1 MTGWL
6 IAGAG
11 LLAAALVVGAY
22 RLTVRRYAPA
32 PGYPG
37 ICFYLHEKHVMNL
50 YLQGDYEAL
59 RQEVED
65 RFRTDTGTSLGAKV
79 AGIHGRAGRDA
90 EKERI
95 IRYIREVGPITVIGR
110 IVEELS
116 RKGHIVH
123 VDLLSGVLEP
133 GEGTD
138 RALRSAH
145 RAQARLS
152 DLSSFVFVSVT
163 GRFQMI
169 DKTDEAVVLAA
180 SYGDL
185 AQVSLTCR
193 SSQLLEDVPPNPFS
207 ARCLGRIQGWD
218 PDTGRLVLDPVL
230 AIYR

>member
-1 MTGWL
+1 MTAWL
-6 IAGAG
+6 IAGVA
-11 LLAAALVVGAY
+11 LLAAVLIVGWY
-22 RLTVRRYAPA
+22 RQTVRRHQIEPS
-32 PGYPG
+32 YPG

-59 RQEVED
+59 QQEVED

-110 IVEELS
+110 IVEELA

-123 VDLLSGVLEP
+123 VNLIDGVLEP
-133 GEGTD
+133 G
-138 RALRSAH
+138 RALRPSAG
-145 RAQARLS
+145 AAARLS

-163 GRFQMI
+163 GRFRI
-169 DKTDEAVVLAA
+169 TDKTDEMVTLSAP
-180 SYGDL
+180 YGDGGH
-185 AQVSLTCR
+185 VEVTCL
-193 SSQLLEDVPPNPFS
+193 SSQLLEDVPPGPFS
-207 ARCLGRIQGWD
+207 ARCLGRVQGWD
-218 PDTGRLVLDPVL
+218 PDTGKLVLDPVL